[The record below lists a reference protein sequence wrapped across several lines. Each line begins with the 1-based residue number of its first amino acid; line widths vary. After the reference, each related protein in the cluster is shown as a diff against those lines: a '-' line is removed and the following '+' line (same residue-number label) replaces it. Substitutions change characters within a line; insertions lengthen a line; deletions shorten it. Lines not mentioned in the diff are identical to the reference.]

1 MFARGLAIGGDSGAR
16 AGVASGPVVAAGTS
30 PGETKIEQI
39 QILIVFQLVVA
50 SCQMR
55 TKKVQSNR
63 DYGLSGLH

>member
-1 MFARGLAIGGDSGAR
+1 MFARGPTIGSDSGPGAY
-16 AGVASGPVVAAGTS
+16 VTSGPVAAAGTS

-39 QILIVFQLVVA
+39 QILIVFQMFVA

-55 TKKVQSNR
+55 TKKVQTNK